1 MLKLDGFTPG
11 LSAVVQKKVE
21 ESDTA
26 VNYGSGVLGRL
37 LATPVFVQLI
47 IKASTET
54 VDPLLPDGYVTV
66 GKSMEF
72 SHEAPTSMG
81 MTITVQSTLE
91 RVEGNR
97 LFFRIVAC
105 DSLGDVGYGKHE
117 RIIVSEKVL
126 WEKAQERL
134 KKPVKELKNY
144 RI

>member
-1 MLKLDGFTPG
+1 MLKLDGFVPG
-11 LSAVVQKKVE
+11 MSAVVQKKVE

-26 VNYGSGVLGRL
+26 SNYGSGVLGRL
-37 LATPVFVQLI
+37 LATPVFVQLV

-66 GKSMEF
+66 GKSMEI

-81 MTITVQSTLE
+81 MTISVQSTLE
-91 RVEGNR
+91 KVEGNR

-105 DSLGDVGYGKHE
+105 DALGDVGYGRHE

-134 KKPVKELKNY
+134 NKPVKELKNY